1 MAGSSEVGG
10 GGAAVEQAAARLE
23 TSVLLGAHSYCEG
36 DAACSGERGGGRA
49 PTTWALCA

>member
-23 TSVLLGAHSYCEG
+23 TSVLLGAHGHCVG
-36 DAACSGERGGGRA
+36 DAASGGEMGGGRA
-49 PTTWALCA
+49 PTTWPRCA